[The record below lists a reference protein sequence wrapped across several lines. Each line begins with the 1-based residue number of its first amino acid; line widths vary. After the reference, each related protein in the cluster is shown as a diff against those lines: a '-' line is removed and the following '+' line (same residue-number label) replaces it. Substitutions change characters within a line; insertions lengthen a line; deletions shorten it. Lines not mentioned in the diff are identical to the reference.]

1 MGFETSRSLISVT
14 DTGNQKQTNSNIEY
28 KVITYN
34 GLEIKLPKDKS
45 VYSSDH
51 FVVVL
56 HDLFV
61 EGQTEDVWYYDRD
74 FHLDMKLISE
84 LNPNILFGINVITSE
99 HNYFCNEYYLNGKL
113 LVDQAKLAYQYNDKK
128 MY

>member
-1 MGFETSRSLISVT
+1 MDLLVFTFINNIFTIIQLSLTIKLGVFIMGFETSRSLISVT

-61 EGQTEDVWYYDRD
+61 EGQTEDV
-74 FHLDMKLISE
+74 
-84 LNPNILFGINVITSE
+84 
-99 HNYFCNEYYLNGKL
+99 
-113 LVDQAKLAYQYNDKK
+113 
-128 MY
+128 